1 MTLFLVALP
10 PALAQAPA
18 TAPSNGAPSI
28 LPMIFFMAVICY
40 FVIFRPQQKKAK
52 EQAALIS
59 SLKTGDQVVTSGG
72 FHGMISNVK
81 DTTVIVKFA
90 ENVKIEVDK
99 ASVTGV
105 IKDPAPADAK
115 SLPAVP

>member
-1 MTLFLVALP
+1 MTAFLVAPLP
-10 PALAQAPA
+10 VLAQAAANP
-18 TAPSNGAPSI
+18 NGAPSI
-28 LPMIFFMAVICY
+28 LPMIGFMAIICY

-59 SLKTGDQVVTSGG
+59 ALKTGDQVVTSGG

-105 IKDPAPADAK
+105 VKDAEA
-115 SLPAVP
+115 LPSAS

>member
-1 MTLFLVALP
+1 MIAPFSLP
-10 PALAQAPA
+10 LLAEAAPA
-18 TAPSNGAPSI
+18 AANGSPSM

-52 EQAALIS
+52 EQATLVA

-81 DTTVIVKFA
+81 ETTVLVKFA
-90 ENVKIEVDK
+90 ENVKIEVEK
-99 ASVTGV
+99 SSISGVT
-105 IKDPAPADAK
+105 KSTADAGAK
-115 SLPAVP
+115 ALPVS

>member
-1 MTLFLVALP
+1 MTTFLI
-10 PALAQAPA
+10 AQAAASPN
-18 TAPSNGAPSI
+18 SGPSI
-28 LPMIFFMAVICY
+28 LPMIGFMAIICY

-52 EQAALIS
+52 EQAALIAG
-59 SLKTGDQVVTSGG
+59 LKTGDQVITSGG

-99 ASVTGV
+99 ASVVGV
-105 IKDPAPADAK
+105 TKSTAEADAK
-115 SLPAVP
+115 ALPAAS

>member
-1 MTLFLVALP
+1 MLPTL
-10 PALAQAPA
+10 
-18 TAPSNGAPSI
+18 G
-28 LPMIFFMAVICY
+28 FMAIICY

-59 SLKTGDQVVTSGG
+59 SLKTGDQVITSGG

-99 ASVTGV
+99 ASIVGVTKGS
-105 IKDPAPADAK
+105 AEADAK
-115 SLPAVP
+115 ALPAS